1 MATLA
6 AALRGSSVSELSLSG
21 CNLNSDVVHPL
32 FDSIKDNS
40 KLMALDVS
48 CNSIDDRGLEVLA
61 QALRNNATL
70 QSMSMDW
77 NKHGGRGVAAIA
89 KSLEH
94 NMCLRFLDVRFALGA
109 TNIKAGTEM
118 VIELLQTTKNDK
130 LIVDAR
136 IIQRGNSVDYYVLGL
151 AYPDDVQRRL
161 FGFPLR
167 SDVCESG
174 RTLRGGPAVRYSYAR
189 DG

>member
-1 MATLA
+1 
-6 AALRGSSVSELSLSG
+6 
-21 CNLNSDVVHPL
+21 
-32 FDSIKDNS
+32 
-40 KLMALDVS
+40 MALDVS

-70 QSMSMDW
+70 QSMSMDM

-94 NMCLRFLDVRFALGA
+94 NMCLRFLDVRFSHAA
-109 TNIKAGTEM
+109 TNIKAGTEK
-118 VIELLQTTKNDK
+118 VIELLQTTKNDN

-136 IIQRGNSVDYYVLGL
+136 IIQRALGAADYYVLGL

-174 RTLRGGPAVRYSYAR
+174 RTLRGGPAVRYAR
-189 DG
+189 DS